1 VFERYAVRA
10 TPTTMIFDGNGEAV
24 DWILGYD
31 PPADAFRDQLDGILK
46 GVNTFQSLAKN
57 FTETAFK
64 VAKKYADRYDMAKAA
79 EFYKQVLAIDPDG
92 KKGGSDYNGEKTSYT
107 QQAEFG
113 IAENALGAR
122 PPDRAPMDAFV
133 KKYAKGAIVEDA
145 FMQLSRA
152 HYGRTAT
159 KEEAAAFYGDYVG
172 RFPNSVPALSAY
184 VQRILQD
191 KEPVDKGIELAL
203 KAIEIQKAPAP
214 AGAVPA
220 APMGGSAG
228 LSFNLARLYFLKGD
242 KAAALKTADA
252 AVKDIGENARMLSQA
267 AQAYIDIGAE
277 AKALDVYGPKF
288 LKKNMT
294 DASIL
299 GQYAGFWTR
308 QEKNLKSALEAAK
321 KAVELTPAAPA
332 PWLSLGNVYIKMK
345 NKAEAL
351 KAVNKA
357 LEVAPANQKA
367 MVQRSVDQAKK
378 LIDEIK

>member
-1 VFERYAVRA
+1 MTLRPMRSA
-10 TPTTMIFDGNGEAV
+10 N
-24 DWILGYD
+24 
-31 PPADAFRDQLDGILK
+31 QLDGILK

-57 FTETAFK
+57 YAEIAFK
-64 VAKKYADRYDMAKAA
+64 VARKYVDRYDMAKAA

-113 IAENALGAR
+113 IAENALSAR
-122 PPDRAPMDAFV
+122 PPDRAPMDAFI

-145 FMQLSRA
+145 FMQLSRS

-172 RFPNSVPALSAY
+172 RFPNSIPALSAY

-203 KAIEIQKAPAP
+203 KAIDIQKAPAP
-214 AGAVPA
+214 AGAEPA
-220 APMGGSAG
+220 TPMGGGRRTEPSTSPA
-228 LSFNLARLYFLKGD
+228 STSLKGD

-252 AVKDIGENARMLSQA
+252 AVKEIGDNARMLSQA
-267 AQAYIDIGAE
+267 ALAYIDIGAE

-321 KAVELTPAAPA
+321 KAIELNAAAPA
-332 PWLSLGNVYIKMK
+332 AWLSLGNVHIKMK

-351 KAVNKA
+351 KAVRQGPGRRHARTSTRK
-357 LEVAPANQKA
+357 P
-367 MVQRSVDQAKK
+367 
-378 LIDEIK
+378 